1 MKQGKRMET
10 KTPKSKNR
18 NQEMNK
24 KKKRIIYTFLTIVAL
39 FIVFAIAMVLNN
51 FIILDKN
58 ETTNLVINNNN
69 ITSNLKNEIKIE
81 DGIIYLSKEDIANFF
96 DPYIYEEPSENLII
110 TTYDKKCATIGFEEN
125 QITINGS
132 NKQIYAHAIEEN
144 GIVYLPVSEMKDV
157 YDVEISYIEDTKVIT
172 MDSLD
177 REQKKAIVSSNEA
190 VKSSTNF
197 IAKTV
202 DRVEKGETVVIV
214 STNGKYTQVRTDDG
228 KIRLYKN

>member
-157 YDVEISYIEDTKVIT
+157 YDVEISYIEDTKLIT

-177 REQKKAIVSSNEA
+177 REQKNSIFSIN
-190 VKSSTNF
+190 
-197 IAKTV
+197 
-202 DRVEKGETVVIV
+202 
-214 STNGKYTQVRTDDG
+214 
-228 KIRLYKN
+228 